1 MLYCRTGRRKDRSDR
16 MKRKCKQVLDDLKEK
31 RNYWKMKQKALD
43 RTLLRTG
50 FGRGCRP
57 LVRQENE

>member
-1 MLYCRTGRRKDRSDR
+1 
-16 MKRKCKQVLDDLKEK
+16 MKRKYKQVLDDLKEK
-31 RNYWKMKQKALD
+31 RYYWKMKQKALY

-50 FGRGCRP
+50 FGRGYSP

>member
-1 MLYCRTGRRKDRSDR
+1 
-16 MKRKCKQVLDDLKEK
+16 MKRKYKQVLDDLKEK

-50 FGRGCRP
+50 FGRGCSH
-57 LVRQENE
+57 LVRQKNE